1 MIAQEQARELIGST
15 AYDRSGSK
23 LGKVGQVYLDGRN
36 GRPEWITTKT
46 GMFGT
51 KESFVP
57 LNDAKLND
65 GKVTVNFSKAKV
77 QEAPRIDNDGEL
89 SSRDEESLY
98 RHYGIDRGEP
108 PVGNRAGPNAERTQS
123 DTTRAGGTDDAMT
136 RSEEQ
141 LHVGTEQREAGRA
154 RLRKYVVTEDEQV
167 NVPVSHEEVR
177 VEREPV
183 TEENRAEA
191 LEGEPIT
198 EDEHEVTLHEERPTV
213 SKETHPVERV
223 RMEKDTVRE
232 EETVRD
238 EVRKERIDAEGA
250 ENSESRR
257 QSGRG

>member
-36 GRPEWITTKT
+36 GQPEWITAKT

-57 LNDAKLND
+57 INDASLND
-65 GKVTVNFSKAKV
+65 GKVTVNYSKDKV
-77 QEAPRIDNDGEL
+77 QDAPRIDNDGEL
-89 SSRDEESLY
+89 SARDENTLYQYYGMES
-98 RHYGIDRGEP
+98 ETQP
-108 PVGNRAGPNAERTQS
+108 AVGDRAGPTSDRSTSERTRTS
-123 DTTRAGGTDDAMT
+123 DDAAMT

-141 LHVGTEQREAGRA
+141 LHVGTEQHEAGRA
-154 RLRKYVVTEDEQV
+154 RLRKYVVTEDQQV

-183 TEENRAEA
+183 TEENRGEA
-191 LEGEPIT
+191 LEGQPIS

-213 SKETHPVERV
+213 SKEAHPVERV
-223 RMEKDTVRE
+223 RMEKDTVRD
-232 EETVRD
+232 EETVQD
-238 EVRKERIDAEGA
+238 EVRKERIDAEGVD
-250 ENSESRR
+250 ESESRR
-257 QSGRG
+257 QPGRR